1 MEWASTIKL
10 LDMSVG
16 TNIVLQC
23 IEFISS
29 YHYMQSRDLPIML
42 GTGELISVR
51 LQLVARRWLM

>member
-16 TNIVLQC
+16 TNVVLQC

-29 YHYMQSRDLPIML
+29 YHYMQSRDLPIMQEL
-42 GTGELISVR
+42 GSLLAWDSN
-51 LQLVARRWLM
+51 